1 MHCVN
6 VSQKSENWHQ
16 WRHEGIT
23 ATDTPT
29 IMGLNPYKTP
39 WRLWAEKTMFVKTPD
54 LSQVPAVR
62 WGNEYEDVAREIY
75 EAKTNDILL
84 PYCAEFEG
92 NRVFRASFDG
102 IDRYGCPVEI
112 KCPGTKTLDDVKANG
127 TESQAYQRYWG
138 QVQHQMLVAEAP
150 RGYLVFYDHA
160 ANDVLVFEIER
171 DDAFLADVLEKGM
184 AFYRNVV
191 DRIEPPRDLTKD
203 LFVPKDEEQIKT
215 WMYHAQTLNGL
226 QKEIEA
232 HKAEMA
238 RLQERVE
245 ASKEALI
252 VLMGEEEYLADYGG
266 VAITRSVVAGRV
278 DYKAMVTDLLQ
289 REPTPAE
296 VAPFTGKSTTRWL
309 VRTTDCPSQTIIDE
323 TVLREIEENR
333 FETRPSLWF

>member
-112 KCPGTKTLDDVKANG
+112 KCPSTKTLDDVKANG
-127 TESQAYQRYWG
+127 TESQAYKRYWG

-203 LFVPKDEEQIKT
+203 LFVPKGEEQIKT

-232 HKAEMA
+232 YKAEMA

-252 VLMGEEEYLADYGG
+252 ALMGEEEYLADYGG

-289 REPTPAE
+289 REPTPVE

>member
-16 WRHEGIT
+16 WRNEGIT

-29 IMGLNPYKTP
+29 LMGLNPYKTP

-62 WGNEYEDVAREIY
+62 WGNEYEDVARELY

-84 PYCAEFEG
+84 PYCAEYEE

-112 KCPGTKTLDDVKANG
+112 KCPGTKTLDDVKAHG
-127 TESQAYQRYWG
+127 TESQAYKRYWG

-160 ANDVLVFEIER
+160 AHDLLVFEIQR
-171 DDAFLADVLEKGM
+171 DEVFLMQVLEVGM

-191 DRIEPPRDLTKD
+191 ERKAPARDLTKD
-203 LFVPKDEEQIKT
+203 LFIPKGEEQIKE
-215 WMYHAQTLNGL
+215 WMYHAQTLIGL
-226 QKEIEA
+226 QKDIEA
-232 HKAEMA
+232 HKAEMTC
-238 RLQERVE
+238 LQERID
-245 ASKEALI
+245 ASKSALI
-252 VLMGEEEYLADYGG
+252 AMMGDDEYLADYGG
-266 VAITRSVVAGRV
+266 VAVTRSVVAGRV
-278 DYKAMVTDLLQ
+278 DYKAMVKDLLQ
-289 REPTPAE
+289 REPTDAE
-296 VAPFTGKSTTRWL
+296 TAPFTGAPVTRWL

-323 TVLREIEENR
+323 TVLREIEENS